1 MTTQAIVEIPLNKL
15 MASERNVRRT
25 GGQTIEDLAASI
37 QAHGLLH
44 NLVVTKAA
52 KGEKY
57 QVIAGSRRFTALNKL
72 AKDKAISKTFGV
84 PCRII
89 DSEASTESS
98 LAENIIRQNM
108 HPADQFAA
116 FRRLVDE
123 GTGVEEVAARFGVT
137 ATTVRQR
144 LKLANVAPRF
154 IELYREEKITL
165 EQLMA
170 LAITDDHAAQV
181 NAWDSAQH
189 WQREPHAL
197 RSALT
202 ESKIDAANDRRVRF
216 VGVEAYK
223 DARGQIERD
232 LFQPEHEGYLTDA
245 ALLDR
250 LTAEKLETL
259 ANEVRAEGWKWVEV
273 LPTADYSD
281 LSKYGR
287 IYPVAVPETPK
298 LRAEIEALQAEQEK
312 IEEAH
317 QDADEYPEDVDARLS
332 EIEARIDELNAQSR
346 QYSYE
351 QKGLAG
357 AVVSIENIQRG
368 LVRPEDKRKVQ
379 AAKSE
384 SNDEDKTGDDNGEE
398 DEVQLSAALVE
409 GLTAHRTA
417 ALRAVLATR
426 PDVALV
432 AATHSLALRICYPME
447 MSYDVGSAL
456 SLSSEKGGCS
466 LESHAK
472 NIQTSLAHTRLDEI
486 HNQWI
491 KRIPE
496 DPDEFWDWLLRQEQ
510 AVVLELLAFCVGQT
524 VHAVRLAHDSRT
536 APRFV
541 AADKLA
547 KAIDLDMAD
556 WWKAT
561 GESYLGR
568 VKKEQILEAI
578 TEGTGETNLE
588 ELRKLKKPELVATAE
603 KRLADTRWL
612 PEILIA

>member
-1 MTTQAIVEIPLNKL
+1 MRK
-15 MASERNVRRT
+15 T
-25 GGQTIEDLAASI
+25 GGQSIEDLAASI
-37 QAHGLLH
+37 HAHGLLDI
-44 NLVVTKAA
+44 LVVIDTNGKHQVTQADEVLRPLNMA
-52 KGEKY
+52 KE
-57 QVIAGSRRFTALNKL
+57 
-72 AKDKAISKTFGV
+72 KAILKPSTCLPHPNRWGSNGKQS
-84 PCRII
+84 CRKHHPP
-89 DSEASTESS
+89 S
-98 LAENIIRQNM
+98 M
-108 HPADQFAA
+108 HPADQYDA

-144 LKLANVAPRF
+144 LKLANVAPRLL
-154 IELYREEKITL
+154 ELYRADEITL
-165 EQLMA
+165 DQLMA
-170 LAITDDHAAQV
+170 LAITDDHAAQERV
-181 NAWDSAQH
+181 WDSAQH
-189 WQREPHAL
+189 WQKQPHAL

-223 DARGQIERD
+223 DAGGQIDRD
-232 LFQPEHEGYLTDA
+232 LFQPEHAGYITDA

-259 ANEVRAEGWKWVEV
+259 ANEVRAEGWKWVEI

-287 IYPVAVPETPK
+287 VYPVAVPQTPA
-298 LRAEIEALQAEQEK
+298 LRAEMESLQAEQEK
-312 IEEAH
+312 IEKAH
-317 QDADEYPEDVDARLS
+317 QDAEEYPDDVDARLS
-332 EIEARIDELNAQSR
+332 DIEDRIDELNAQSR
-346 QYSYE
+346 QYSDE
-351 QKGLAG
+351 QKKLAG
-357 AVVSIENIQRG
+357 AVVSLDSIQRG

-379 AAKSE
+379 AAKSG
-384 SNDEDKTGDDNGEE
+384 SNGENTTGDDDGEE
-398 DEVQLSAALVE
+398 PDEEKLSGALVE
-409 GLTAHRTA
+409 DLTAHRTA

-432 AATHSLALRICYPME
+432 AVAHKLALQLCYETPCYRIGSCLSLA
-447 MSYDVGSAL
+447 
-456 SLSSEKGGCS
+456 SEKGGCN
-466 LESHAK
+466 LEANAK
-472 NIQTSLAHTRLDEI
+472 NIENSPTETRVAEIHTRWMEL
-486 HNQWI
+486 
-491 KRIPE
+491 IPD
-496 DPDEFWDWLLRQEQ
+496 DPDELWDWLLKQDQ

-524 VHAVRLAHDSRT
+524 VHAVRLTHDSRT
-536 APRFV
+536 APRLV

-612 PEILIA
+612 PEILRA